1 MPATAPANAAPDTP
15 ATPVPSGKRPRRA
28 APAEPTVRAILD
40 SKTAAKRAAADAAPR
55 TRAAVLCGGLTAA
68 VLWACFFP
76 LDWGPLAWVALVPL
90 CLLVRTPVPPRWSVP
105 ALWACGFLGHA
116 AQIQWMRLGDAAMYP
131 AWLTLSA
138 YLGLYFPAFVL
149 ASRAAVRRGRVPLA
163 VAVPV
168 VWCGLEWFRA
178 HVFTGFAWNLLGHS
192 QWSWAGVIQVSDLF
206 GAYAVGFVV
215 AAVNGAVAAT
225 LPASVFRGLGLST
238 DRGGRPLDL
247 PETPRRTAWRSAG
260 GAVALLAA
268 VLVYGAVRRAGEPFP
283 AGPRVALV
291 QTHDP
296 SRMGKPADETDM
308 AYRRLMALSEQ
319 AVPHRPDV
327 ILWPESAF
335 PWPLFDVAEGVTDA
349 AIDADP
355 TLPPP
360 DFVRS
365 TAVRDTLGN
374 LADRADAAFL
384 VGLTAGD
391 IAPGATPDRLAVRR
405 SVSAAFAVPGAG
417 YRGRY
422 AKVHRVPFGEYVPL
436 VETLPFLKWLSPFEE
451 GMGVVAGDRP
461 VGFEY
466 RGTVFA
472 PLICYEDTVPGL
484 VRDARSGTGADVL
497 VNLTNDG
504 WFDGS
509 SEQEQHL
516 AVSVFRAVETRTP
529 LVRAVNTG
537 VSAVID
543 GDGVVRTPDVRV
555 GPRGEPL
562 PADAPLLYDDAPAVL
577 VADVP
582 LDPRGS
588 LYVRWGDWFAVLC
601 AACTTFALAV
611 AAVPRRWSGAWRVSR
626 GKLEACP
633 APYDSSRRTAATS
646 FR

>member
-1 MPATAPANAAPDTP
+1 MPVTAPASADPAAAPTP
-15 ATPVPSGKRPRRA
+15 PASVGARPS
-28 APAEPTVRAILD
+28 EPTVRAILD
-40 SKTAAKRAAADAAPR
+40 SRPAAKRAAVDVKPR
-55 TRAAVLCGGLTAA
+55 TRTGLLCGSLTAA
-68 VLWACFFP
+68 GLWACFFP
-76 LDWGPLAWVALVPL
+76 LDWGPLAWVTLVPL
-90 CLLVRTPVPPRWSVP
+90 CLLVRTPVLPRRAAVG
-105 ALWACGFLGHA
+105 LWVCGFVGHA

-138 YLGLYFPAFVL
+138 WLGVFFPAFVL
-149 ASRAAVRRGRVPLA
+149 AARAAVHRCRVPLA

-178 HVFTGFAWNLLGHS
+178 HLFTGFAWNLLGHS
-192 QWSWAGVIQVSDLF
+192 QWSWATVIQVSDLS

-225 LPASVFRGLGLST
+225 LPVSVFRRLGLLT
-238 DRGGRPLDL
+238 TRGGRAV
-247 PETPRRTAWRSAG
+247 EMAEAPRRTASWTAG

-268 VLVYGAVRRAGEPFP
+268 VLVYGAVRRSGGPFP

-296 SRMGKPADETDM
+296 SRLGKPGDEIDL
-308 AYRRLMALSEQ
+308 AFRRLMALSDL

-335 PWPLFDVAEGVTDA
+335 PWPLFDVGPGVTDG
-349 AIDADP
+349 AIADHGR
-355 TLPPP
+355 LPSA

-365 TAVRDTLGN
+365 PAVRDTLGN

-384 VGLTAGD
+384 VGLNAGEITTD
-391 IAPGATPDRLAVRR
+391 GEEADRLTVRR
-405 SVSAAFAVPGAG
+405 FVSAGFAVPGAG

-436 VETLPFLKWLSPFEE
+436 VDVLPALRWLSPFEE
-451 GMGVVAGDRP
+451 GMETSAGDRP
-461 VGFEY
+461 AGFEF
-466 RGTVFA
+466 RGTTFT

-484 VRDARSGTGADVL
+484 VRDARSRTNADVL

-543 GDGVVRTPDVRV
+543 GDGVVCVPEVRLGPD
-555 GPRGEPL
+555 GKPL

-577 VADVP
+577 VAEVP

-588 LYVRWGDWFAVLC
+588 LYLWWGDWFAILC
-601 AACTTFALAV
+601 AVLAAAGLLA
-611 AAVPRRWSGAWRVSR
+611 AAVPVRRGGA
-626 GKLEACP
+626 
-633 APYDSSRRTAATS
+633 T
-646 FR
+646 